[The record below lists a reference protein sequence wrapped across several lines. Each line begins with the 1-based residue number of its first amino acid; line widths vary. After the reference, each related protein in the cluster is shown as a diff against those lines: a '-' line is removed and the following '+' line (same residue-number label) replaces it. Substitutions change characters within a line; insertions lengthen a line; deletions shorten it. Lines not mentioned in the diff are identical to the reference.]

1 MGSVNNL
8 NQGGRILPA
17 ARTRYVIAKY
27 LIIVGVILLGG
38 AAIFS
43 KENKSMY
50 VGMMLLCISFGVINE
65 GIILQLKKENKA
77 REISCYIA
85 GTFAF
90 VVAWLIM
97 LNFLQGL

>member
-1 MGSVNNL
+1 
-8 NQGGRILPA
+8 
-17 ARTRYVIAKY
+17 
-27 LIIVGVILLGG
+27 
-38 AAIFS
+38 
-43 KENKSMY
+43 MY
-50 VGMMLLCISFGVINE
+50 MGMMLLCISFGVINE
-65 GIILQLKKENKA
+65 GIILRLKKENKA

>member
-1 MGSVNNL
+1 M
-8 NQGGRILPA
+8 PA